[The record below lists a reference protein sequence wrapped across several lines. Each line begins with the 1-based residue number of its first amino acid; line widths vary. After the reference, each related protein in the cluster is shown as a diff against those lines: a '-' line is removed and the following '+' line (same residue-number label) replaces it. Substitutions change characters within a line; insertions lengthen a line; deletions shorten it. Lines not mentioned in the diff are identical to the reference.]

1 MGHARQRAHEL
12 TSLTVFTSLALL
24 GGALALHTPLH
35 FGWYVGGVLLKAS
48 AGLPAL
54 VMAPLSVWCAVGM
67 LGSAFRHGDRE
78 RERLWRMQRG
88 LHDRQPPVPSL

>member
-1 MGHARQRAHEL
+1 MRLGL
-12 TSLTVFTSLALL
+12 LSLTLTLTLTL
-24 GGALALHTPLH
+24 TRTRTRTLTITLTR
-35 FGWYVGGVLLKAS
+35 YVGGVLLKAS
-48 AGLPAL
+48 AGLLAL

-67 LGSAFRHGDRE
+67 LDSAFRHGDRE

>member
-1 MGHARQRAHEL
+1 MRFGLLSLNR
-12 TSLTVFTSLALL
+12 SLTLTLTLSLSLTRT
-24 GGALALHTPLH
+24 LAISLTR
-35 FGWYVGGVLLKAS
+35 YVGGVLLKAS
-48 AGLPAL
+48 AGLLAL

-67 LGSAFRHGDRE
+67 LDSAFRHGDRE